1 MARNR
6 SRRRKITSIGRS
18 HNSRPKGKRA
28 KRSHKTYRG
37 QG

>member
-6 SRRRKITSIGRS
+6 SRRRKTTSIGRS
-18 HNSRPKGKRA
+18 HNSRPKAKSA
-28 KRSHKTYRG
+28 KRNHKVYRG